1 MQVTLEDLL
10 KAGVHFG
17 HLTRRWNPKMEKYIF
32 MSRNDIHI
40 IDLKQTMSGL
50 QRAYDAVKEIAAVGE
65 QILFAG
71 TKPQA
76 KEIIQAEAIRCGM
89 PYIAERWLGGT
100 LTNFSTIKK
109 SIRHLENLEKMVL
122 DGTAESLTKKE
133 RLYINR
139 EISKMKL
146 VFSGIQE
153 LRKIPAAVFLIDIR
167 LQEIAVK
174 EAKKLDIPIIAIVDS
189 NCDPDLIDYPI
200 PGNDDSTKSIGLIT
214 KLMADAVLAG
224 KVIFETK
231 IQEQQE
237 QKAKEAELAKKAE
250 TAAKSKAKP
259 KKQSK
264 AAEETEKKEES
275 IEVEA
280 DDSTGGSPEEEK

>member
-32 MSRNDIHI
+32 MHRNDIHI
-40 IDLKQTMSGL
+40 IDLKQTLSGL
-50 QRAYDAVKEIAAVGE
+50 QRAFDAVKEIAAKGE

-76 KEIIQAEAIRCGM
+76 KEIIQAEAMRCGM

-122 DGTAESLTKKE
+122 DGTVESLTKKE
-133 RLYINR
+133 KLNITR
-139 EISKMKL
+139 EIQKMKL
-146 VFSGIQE
+146 VFSGIQD
-153 LRKIPAAVFLIDIR
+153 LRKIPAAVFLVDTR

-174 EAKKLDIPIIAIVDS
+174 EAKKLDIPIVAIVDS

-200 PGNDDSTKSIGLIT
+200 PGNDDSTKSIGLVT

-231 IQEQQE
+231 IQEQEE
-237 QKAKEAELAKKAE
+237 QKAKESEESGKKE
-250 TAAKSKAKP
+250 TKAKT
-259 KKQSK
+259 KTKATKQTK
-264 AAEETEKKEES
+264 AKEEEEVKEETVEAVVDESADDGKEE
-275 IEVEA
+275 
-280 DDSTGGSPEEEK
+280 K

>member
-1 MQVTLEDLL
+1 MQATLEDLL

-32 MSRNDIHI
+32 MQRNDIHI
-40 IDLKQTMSGL
+40 IDLKQTLSGL
-50 QRAYDAVKEIAAVGE
+50 QRAFDAVKEITAMGE

-122 DGTAESLTKKE
+122 DGTVESLTKKE
-133 RLYINR
+133 RLNISR
-139 EISKMKL
+139 EIHKMKM
-146 VFSGIQE
+146 VFAGLQE
-153 LRKIPAAVFLIDIR
+153 LRKIPAAVFLIDTR
-167 LQEIAVK
+167 LQDIAVK

-237 QKAKEAELAKKAE
+237 QKAKEAEVSKKKEA
-250 TAAKSKAKP
+250 TLKPKAKA

-264 AAEETEKKEES
+264 ATEEIEVKEGAV
-275 IEVEA
+275 EVEA
-280 DDSTGGSPEEEK
+280 DASTRKDTEEEK